1 MEHTI
6 VKKCL
11 SCGKVVKGRTDKKFC
26 DDYCRNNF
34 NNQKKSKEN
43 YSPYVK
49 GILNT
54 LLKNRKILETLLP
67 PDKQT
72 IHFKKEKLVQAG
84 FIFKYFTHTYI
95 NKQRETYF
103 YCFDF
108 GYKQLENDWLMIVK
122 RREGDERSI

>member
-1 MEHTI
+1 MEHSI

-95 NKQRETYF
+95 NK
-103 YCFDF
+103 
-108 GYKQLENDWLMIVK
+108 
-122 RREGDERSI
+122 